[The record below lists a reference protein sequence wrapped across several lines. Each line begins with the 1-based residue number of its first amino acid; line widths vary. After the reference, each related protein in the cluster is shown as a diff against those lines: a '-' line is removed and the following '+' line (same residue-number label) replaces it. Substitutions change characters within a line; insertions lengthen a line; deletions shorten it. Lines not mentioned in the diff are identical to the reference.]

1 MSREK
6 QGYHECIA
14 ALNEMFP
21 DKGTLNQKE
30 AARFLGVDP
39 RTVRRRKI
47 KFSEA
52 TGRVTK
58 SDLARQICI

>member
-6 QGYHECIA
+6 AAFRDTMA

-21 DKGTLNQKE
+21 DQGMLGKTE
-30 AARFLGVDP
+30 VARFLGVD
-39 RTVRRRKI
+39 RTTVRRRGI
-47 KFSEA
+47 RFNDA

-58 SDLARQICI
+58 SDLARQICL